1 MTGPSKHGFIS
12 RGFLEIFV
20 NGAWGGVCSD
30 KWTDTE
36 SYVACGNL
44 GYPDIEVS
52 EITIT
57 SVIVVF
63 DFDFQLFDNQHFY

>member
-1 MTGPSKHGFIS
+1 M
-12 RGFLEIFV
+12 

-63 DFDFQLFDNQHFY
+63 DFDFQSFDNQHFY